1 MEKGPFCTI
10 TSVRTQTFLASHVAA
25 PPRWLRTTNPHP
37 VTPRCLFLPTLSSAG
52 AQIQK
57 MGSASSDQ
65 SLALF
70 SVNVARD
77 SNYQRGISPG
87 GSEQVQTHAS
97 QLHPGLCND
106 FADCS
111 AVWILPAP
119 SWERKKKNSIPKRGL
134 FGLFT
139 DCMFIMKGVSK
150 TNSPKRGL
158 LSTSYVLYG
167 RSSGHWEVLGRR

>member
-1 MEKGPFCTI
+1 
-10 TSVRTQTFLASHVAA
+10 
-25 PPRWLRTTNPHP
+25 
-37 VTPRCLFLPTLSSAG
+37 
-52 AQIQK
+52 

-119 SWERKKKNSIPKRGL
+119 SWERKKKK
-134 FGLFT
+134 FH
-139 DCMFIMKGVSK
+139 SK
-150 TNSPKRGL
+150 TWIVWSIHRLHVYYEGGK
-158 LSTSYVLYG
+158 
-167 RSSGHWEVLGRR
+167 